1 MSIARRRTQKH
12 LRFARQDLND
22 QEARRVVIFT
32 FDGEGDRGFAHF
44 DRGRSEMA
52 YASVIAA
59 RHAAE
64 GDWDA

>member
-1 MSIARRRTQKH
+1 M
-12 LRFARQDLND
+12 ND
-22 QEARRVVIFT
+22 QEAKRVAIFT
-32 FDGEGDRGFAHF
+32 FDGEGNSGFAHF
-44 DRGRSEMA
+44 DRSRSGMA